1 MGAEQSSE
9 AQDDAAA
16 LDAAAVKL
24 QSVVRG
30 RAARKSPAATPGPKQ
45 GTKKVTRLS
54 SVSTEA
60 SSTRDESSTNRSSF
74 SSARSFMMSW
84 RPAGFAF
91 AGRKKK
97 RGHQDPK
104 KVYQGLSGLSL
115 QAALGHLDQCN
126 AMLND
131 GADPNVRDADGD
143 RFPIHWAAAR
153 GYTKIIE
160 ALIAAGANQ
169 YAQDGSNRTPATL
182 ASEAEQP
189 GVRNLLQYG
198 PPKPDT
204 KQVYDG
210 MDGPSL
216 HVALNQPAMLK
227 HYLLAGGV
235 ADVYDRDNDRTPLH
249 WAAARGAVRC
259 AELLLAS
266 GAELDRK
273 DALGRTPKALAYDF
287 NQRELYDFLA
297 QAEGPEKRPSSI
309 FA

>member
-1 MGAEQSSE
+1 M
-9 AQDDAAA
+9 
-16 LDAAAVKL
+16 
-24 QSVVRG
+24 
-30 RAARKSPAATPGPKQ
+30 
-45 GTKKVTRLS
+45 
-54 SVSTEA
+54 
-60 SSTRDESSTNRSSF
+60 
-74 SSARSFMMSW
+74 
-84 RPAGFAF
+84 AGL
-91 AGRKKK
+91 RE
-97 RGHQDPK
+97 
-104 KVYQGLSGLSL
+104 SL
-115 QAALGHLDQCN
+115 QQPLRDQNKEQKGHATELSEYRGFLYQRRIKHESLELLECAVLHDELAPGGVRIRGAQEEAWPPRPKEGLPGTVRPFPSGCTRPSRSVQCH
-126 AMLND
+126 AKRRCGPQRSGCGWRSL
-131 GADPNVRDADGD
+131 PN
-143 RFPIHWAAAR
+143 PLAAAR
-153 GYTKIIE
+153 GYTKIVE